1 MDSFSRATKSCLV
14 TYPCH
19 TRPLFIQSH
28 FQDSTAIRGA
38 SSLCVIVITCLRLTR
53 TCHKGLICHVFCFL
67 QTLYAR
73 ALYDNTAET
82 EDELAFRK
90 GDIIIVL
97 GKNAGSMGW
106 WRCSLHGRQGLAPAN
121 RLAPLSPAEAE
132 KLCAQRD
139 FLSDHSHQNI
149 YQTPNATKPL
159 GAPIYEDMNII
170 YKVPHQANPS
180 PDKPTAQE
188 YPEGTRSPHKVSL
201 SLDQQH
207 RFYYWVMFMFYAIV
221 SS

>member
-1 MDSFSRATKSCLV
+1 MPSYALDH
-14 TYPCH
+14 YPCH
-19 TRPLFIQSH
+19 TRPLFIQSQ
-28 FQDSTAIRGA
+28 FQESTASRGA

-53 TCHKGLICHVFCFL
+53 TCHKGLISHIFCFL

-97 GKNAGSMGW
+97 GKNAGSIGW
-106 WRCSLHGRQGLAPAN
+106 WRCSFHGRQGLAPAN

-132 KLCAQRD
+132 KLYTKLSAQRD
-139 FLSDHSHQNI
+139 FLSNHSHQNI
-149 YQTPNATKPL
+149 YQTPNATKP
-159 GAPIYEDMNII
+159 PENSVYEDMNTI

-188 YPEGTRSPHKVSL
+188 DPEGTRSPHKVSL
-201 SLDQQH
+201 SLDQPH
-207 RFYYWVMFMFYAIV
+207 LFYYWVMFMFYAIV
-221 SS
+221 SSWV